1 MRYSRNEGVVT
12 GRVGEEMVML
22 DMEQGKYFGLNE
34 VATMIW
40 ELLKDPLTAEELTAA
55 LTEEY
60 EVNEE
65 ECRQEVEEWIGEM
78 ERRGLVKT
86 KDKR

>member
-1 MRYSRNEGVVT
+1 
-12 GRVGEEMVML
+12 MVML